1 MTVRGK
7 QVPRWLSIT
16 GAVLAAALA
25 ATALGLVTPG
35 WATKAEL
42 AEVDD
47 KAKESQACCDNLSKE
62 LLENQRRILRRLEH
76 GSRP

>member
-7 QVPRWLSIT
+7 QIPWWAILAT
-16 GAVLAAALA
+16 GLTIMIGL
-25 ATALGLVTPG
+25 TTLGIVTPG

-47 KAKESQACCDNLSKE
+47 KAKEAQSCCENLSKD
-62 LLENQRRILRRLEH
+62 LLENQRRILRRLDH
-76 GSRP
+76 GGRP